1 MDVLLLLISELCK
14 LSPISTAGMSFMTGG
29 TIGCIL
35 QTLEQQHGTT
45 SQHTSLR
52 VSDLK
57 LNANGYSWLKTKL
70 FVYWHVRPEVQVM
83 SKGMASAAKS
93 CLCCHCLQLRM
104 QFNIVCYQVPNVAV

>member
-1 MDVLLLLISELCK
+1 
-14 LSPISTAGMSFMTGG
+14 MSLTTGWV
-29 TIGCIL
+29 IGCIL
-35 QTLEQQHGTT
+35 QTLEQQQGTT

-52 VSDLK
+52 VSDLV

-93 CLCCHCLQLRM
+93 CLYCHCLQLRM
-104 QFNIVCYQVPNVAV
+104 QSNSVCYQVLSVAV